1 MNTTLNVKRLG
12 LAFGSAGALLYAGCM
27 ILMLTLGH
35 DGTVTF
41 FNSILHGFDT
51 APIVRMEVPL
61 WEACLG
67 VVETFILGWLTGAL
81 IAAVYNLGSKSK

>member
-1 MNTTLNVKRLG
+1 MNTLNVKRLG
-12 LAFGSAGALLYAGCM
+12 LAFGTAGAILYAGCM
-27 ILMLTLGH
+27 VLMLTLGH

-51 APIVRMEVPL
+51 SAVVRMEVPL

-67 VVETFILGWLTGAL
+67 VIETFVIGWLIGAL
-81 IAAVYNLGSKSK
+81 VAAVYNLGSSK

>member
-1 MNTTLNVKRLG
+1 MNTLNVKRFG
-12 LAFGSAGALLYAGCM
+12 LAFGTTGALLYAGCM

-51 APIVRMEVPL
+51 SAVVRMEVPL

-81 IAAVYNLGSKSK
+81 MAAVYNLGASEK

>member
-1 MNTTLNVKRLG
+1 MNTINVKRLG
-12 LAFGSAGALLYAGCM
+12 LAFGSTGALLYAGCM

-51 APIVRMEVPL
+51 SAVIRMEVPL
-61 WEACLG
+61 WEAFLG
-67 VVETFILGWLTGAL
+67 VIQTFILGWLMGAL
-81 IAAVYNLGSKSK
+81 IAAVYNLGYSKK